1 MKALI
6 LTEQP
11 IYSKRTNII
20 MEKLIEAGYDVEQK
34 VFSDNN
40 TFTGQSFDFVVV
52 DEETEDREDF
62 KKYCQNPLDSL

>member
-6 LTEQP
+6 LTQHP
-11 IYSKRTNII
+11 IYSKRTKII

-34 VFSDNN
+34 VFSDKEP
-40 TFTGQSFDFVVV
+40 FTGQSFDFVVV
-52 DEETEDREDF
+52 DEEIKDREDF